1 MRLTIEQKKKQ
12 YRTIYEAIWEDP
24 RIFVKDLSLLLN
36 CTPTAASNRLNE
48 AYGCGYIMGPDVR
61 KKSYKNLKEYF
72 YFINSKH
79 PELLYL
85 KYREDPNIIYHAKT
99 SGFCNIWIVAKEKMD
114 IEGEIILEGYR
125 SDYHTSYA
133 PDHTWET
140 ALEIMQEK
148 LADSDPKI
156 YQSLKTIK
164 THLNGIIAWNSEDEV
179 LYKYFKYNL
188 RSNLEP
194 IMKKHQISAEK
205 VYRFLNRVHLTCT
218 VATHYYPDSLPMYNY
233 YLFMFET
240 DYEDFIINLFSELS
254 SSVSFFKVSN
264 RLFASIHVPQQVMRN
279 QDLKVA
285 PKRSYIPLL
294 LIDLLERGIIKF
306 KDYSI
311 VEYFW
316 AKDL

>member
-1 MRLTIEQKKKQ
+1 MMNSRKDWERD
-12 YRTIYEAIWEDP
+12 YRTIYDTFWENP
-24 RIFVKDLSLLLN
+24 RCSDSVITTLLGARI
-36 CTPTAASNRLNE
+36 AAARLKM
-48 AYGCGYIMGPDVR
+48 AYESGYTVGPDIR
-61 KKSYKNLKEYF
+61 KRSYENLKEYM
-72 YFINSKH
+72 YFIKSRD
-79 PELLYL
+79 PELLYMKL
-85 KYREDPNIIYHAKT
+85 REDPNIIYHAKAI
-99 SGFCNIWIVAKEKMD
+99 GFCNMWIIAKKKID
-114 IEGEIILEGYR
+114 IKGEIILEGHR
-125 SDYHTSYA
+125 SDYYTSYA
-133 PDHTWET
+133 TDRTWET
-140 ALEIMQEK
+140 ALKIMQEK
-148 LADSDPKI
+148 IETFRPETCSIHKI
-156 YQSLKTIK
+156 IL
-164 THLNGIIAWNSEDEV
+164 THFDDEIDWDFEDES
-179 LYKYFKYNL
+179 LYRYFKYDLRKPFTPLAREGLSKEKADEFFNNL
-188 RSNLEP
+188 PN
-194 IMKKHQISAEK
+194 
-205 VYRFLNRVHLTCT
+205 TCT